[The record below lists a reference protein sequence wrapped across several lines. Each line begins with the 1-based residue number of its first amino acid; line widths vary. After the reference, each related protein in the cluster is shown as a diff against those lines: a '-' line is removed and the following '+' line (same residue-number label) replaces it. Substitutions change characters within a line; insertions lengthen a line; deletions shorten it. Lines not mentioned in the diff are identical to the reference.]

1 MQTETIHPKVTAL
14 LALEAMMIENQP
26 DVYRIEN
33 YIYQTF
39 NQIEKILSAEQPERL
54 LNRDELKT
62 FQDLV
67 LGYNGGERRQGDR
80 RREQLPL
87 QRTGGETIAAGRH
100 NWFVTESNHSW
111 RLKSRQTRC
120 SIAKG

>member
-67 LGYNGGERRQGDR
+67 LGYNGGERRREDR
-80 RREQLPL
+80 RREQLPTSTD
-87 QRTGGETIAAGRH
+87 RRRNDRRWAA
-100 NWFVTESNHSW
+100 
-111 RLKSRQTRC
+111 
-120 SIAKG
+120 

>member
-67 LGYNGGERRQGDR
+67 LGYNGGERRRGDR
-80 RREQLPL
+80 RREQLPTSTD
-87 QRTGGETIAAGRH
+87 RRRNDRRWAA
-100 NWFVTESNHSW
+100 
-111 RLKSRQTRC
+111 
-120 SIAKG
+120 

>member
-1 MQTETIHPKVTAL
+1 MQTEAIHPKVTAL

-26 DVYRIEN
+26 DVYRLEN

-54 LNRDELKT
+54 LNREELKT

-67 LGYNGGERRQGDR
+67 LGYNGGERRQEDR
-80 RREQLPL
+80 RREQLPTSTDRR
-87 QRTGGETIAAGRH
+87 RTDRRWAA
-100 NWFVTESNHSW
+100 
-111 RLKSRQTRC
+111 
-120 SIAKG
+120 